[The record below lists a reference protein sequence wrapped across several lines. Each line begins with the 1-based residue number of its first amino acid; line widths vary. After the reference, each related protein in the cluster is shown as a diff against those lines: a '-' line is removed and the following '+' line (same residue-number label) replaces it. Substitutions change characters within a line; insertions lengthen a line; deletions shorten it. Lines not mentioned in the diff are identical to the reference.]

1 MMYHSRL
8 ESGKVL
14 RSTKRGKSSYLKDL
28 TLCTNQLYDAEQILE
43 TLRSFVSFK
52 LISYNLDV

>member
-14 RSTKRGKSSYLKDL
+14 RSTKRGKSSYWKDL
-28 TLCTNQLYDAEQILE
+28 TLFTNQLYDVEQILE
-43 TLRSFVSFK
+43 TLFVSFK